1 MQWTNQNLNTC
12 SWSEARENMW
22 KSGSNFLASRAVMQ
36 TQLLFDAQRNT
47 ALKWISLNVHQCSLS
62 LEEFVNRFTS
72 YRRRKSTFKS
82 SAWSCLS
89 VSLFVCLF
97 QVCFYLGW
105 SVLLLLAQFYWF
117 LHRGVLKCSASLDIA
132 SAYTG
137 EDTFTRKPTFLD
149 QKRRCCFIM
158 VSNS

>member
-97 QVCFYLGW
+97 VSGLFL
-105 SVLLLLAQFYWF
+105 SRLISSVIISTVLLVSPQRCFEMLSEFGYSFSVHRRRHFY
-117 LHRGVLKCSASLDIA
+117 
-132 SAYTG
+132 
-137 EDTFTRKPTFLD
+137 
-149 QKRRCCFIM
+149 QKANIPR
-158 VSNS
+158 SEA